1 MWLLLAR
8 PGVVDGSLC
17 LLCVLIIMMLMP
29 SCRPT
34 SHWMIR
40 AAPSHTASSHPC
52 ASQVATGPDRPQ
64 TRFDPQRAVLA
75 GTVGCRR
82 RHRRRSQFKVPATHT
97 CCSLETRR
105 HYQALLYMYAFH
117 REASASSDDAT
128 TNTVAMTAPPAQ
140 CLPSTQHSFSDWHA
154 CVSAVTAA
162 LGEHALRCDC
172 PFVDQSAAVSYENLY
187 YRGDRADGVELRV
200 TFLRVGRKFRGL
212 HLPAGWLPPS
222 QRPARHA
229 LPPYDAALQ
238 YVSHSADVFADGV
251 LASLG
256 CVDDVVVALP
266 YTMPMYYLEGRQPH
280 ATRLS
285 FLRAFQRLLCHVN
298 STSSA
303 AADEPATTA
312 SATAMGGV
320 DADAVN
326 RRTPVW
332 LTTPGSEVEHG
343 VSFDAEWSGLD
354 VAVELGWRVLDRRAI
369 DLILSSPSR
378 ASGGNVFGGDAD
390 DGTADVSVRSNLK
403 REALYA
409 GWHRLLANILA
420 HPGVSD
426 TVSRMVIRPPSPATL
441 RPVEPLP
448 GGGGA
453 VDHHDPNQTAPTTKR
468 DPNRPAL
475 SYPDAVR
482 WAYDCLYSA
491 EAMEHGRWIGRPTA
505 HDGESDSLRYE
516 APAAC
521 GNVSIGRN
529 LSAIAAAL
537 TGRHVLF
544 IGDSVLRFQVG
555 CCLRS
560 GSSLVRLDRV

>member
-1 MWLLLAR
+1 M
-8 PGVVDGSLC
+8 
-17 LLCVLIIMMLMP
+17 
-29 SCRPT
+29 
-34 SHWMIR
+34 
-40 AAPSHTASSHPC
+40 
-52 ASQVATGPDRPQ
+52 
-64 TRFDPQRAVLA
+64 
-75 GTVGCRR
+75 
-82 RHRRRSQFKVPATHT
+82 
-97 CCSLETRR
+97 
-105 HYQALLYMYAFH
+105 
-117 REASASSDDAT
+117 
-128 TNTVAMTAPPAQ
+128 
-140 CLPSTQHSFSDWHA
+140 
-154 CVSAVTAA
+154 TAA

-256 CVDDVVVALP
+256 CVNDVVVALP
-266 YTMPMYYLEGRQPH
+266 YTTPMYYLEGRQPH

-303 AADEPATTA
+303 AADSTTTA
-312 SATAMGGV
+312 VTDGV
-320 DADAVN
+320 DSDVN
-326 RRTPVW
+326 RTPVW
-332 LTTPGSEVEHG
+332 LTTPECEVESVSNEADG
-343 VSFDAEWSGLD
+343 VVTDAEWSGLD

-369 DLILSSPSR
+369 AHTLSSSSR
-378 ASGGNVFGGDAD
+378 PKSGDVFGGDSEL
-390 DGTADVSVRSNLK
+390 SVRSNLK

-409 GWHRLLANILA
+409 GWHGLLANILA

-491 EAMEHGRWIGRPTA
+491 EAMEHGRWIGRPSA

-521 GNVSIGRN
+521 GDVGIGRN

-544 IGDSVLRFQVG
+544 LGDSVLRYQVS
-555 CCLRS
+555 RQS
-560 GSSLVRLDRV
+560 